1 MLAVIALGFVL
12 GMDNF
17 RTSVVLG
24 ALKPT
29 WRESLKT
36 SLYFG
41 LWDGVA
47 PLVGMLVGAYVST
60 KISDTAEMIGAA
72 GLAGYGIYLI
82 VKSIRSPERVDPDMK
97 IARRWLPVPLSLD
110 NVAGGAALGLA
121 GGTIWIAPVL
131 FGVTTA
137 ILSFAGHAIGKT
149 VVSFVP
155 FRVRPD
161 LLTGIGV
168 LLMSGLIF
176 RTLDIVL

>member
-1 MLAVIALGFVL
+1 MIAVIALGFVL

-17 RTSVVLG
+17 RTSIVLG
-24 ALKPT
+24 LLKPT

-47 PLVGMLVGAYVST
+47 PLVGMLVGVFMST
-60 KISDTAEMIGAA
+60 KISDTAEMIGATV
-72 GLAGYGIYLI
+72 LAGYGLYLV
-82 VKSIRSPERVDPDMK
+82 VKSIRSPKRVDPEMK
-97 IARRWLPVPLSLD
+97 IARRWLPAPLSLD
-110 NVAGGAALGLA
+110 NVAGGAALGLV
-121 GGTIWIAPVL
+121 GGTIWIAPLL
-131 FGVTTA
+131 FGATTA

-149 VVSFVP
+149 AVNLVP

-168 LLMSGLIF
+168 LLMSGLMF
-176 RTLDIVL
+176 TGVGDF